1 MGFAAETEEVIANAR
16 KKLAEK
22 NLDLIIAND
31 VAQPGAG
38 FGHDTNQIKI
48 LYPTGE
54 IKELPLMS
62 KEEASM
68 AILDE
73 VALLIKKRK

>member
-1 MGFAAETEEVIANAR
+1 
-16 KKLAEK
+16 
-22 NLDLIIAND
+22 

-48 LYPTGE
+48 LYPAGE
-54 IKELPLMS
+54 IRELPLMS

-73 VALLIKKRK
+73 VALLIQKRR